1 VSPGKPTPQALIAD
15 NDLGLGQ
22 LVELISHSPV
32 WQDSAIFVVE
42 DDSQDGADHVDAHRM
57 PAFAI
62 SPYARRGAVV
72 HTRYD
77 QYSAL
82 RTIELILGMH
92 PLSLNDA
99 LATPMYDAF
108 TTEPDLEPYT
118 AIQPEQ
124 SLDERNPV
132 SSAAMAAVAESPAT
146 IASASL
152 SSSAWAS
159 VDPALALQLP
169 FDQLDLVPQQLS
181 DAVLW
186 HSVYGWDSTP
196 PPPGPGASPSEE
208 ARTAVALD
216 AYRAHL
222 DIGEQLAL
230 VSLPDADDADNA
242 GDLDEPEDLDD
253 G

>member
-1 VSPGKPTPQALIAD
+1 
-15 NDLGLGQ
+15 
-22 LVELISHSPV
+22 
-32 WQDSAIFVVE
+32 
-42 DDSQDGADHVDAHRM
+42 
-57 PAFAI
+57 
-62 SPYARRGAVV
+62 VV

-82 RTIELILGMH
+82 RTMEMILGMH

-108 TTEPDLEPYT
+108 TTQPDLEPYT

-124 SLDERNPV
+124 PLDERNPP
-132 SSAAMAAVAESPAT
+132 SSAAGSAAVAASPTTAT
-146 IASASL
+146 AAATAALGSASL
-152 SSSAWAS
+152 SASAWAS
-159 VDPALALQLP
+159 VDPALAMQLP

-196 PPPGPGASPSEE
+196 PPPGPGASASEE

-230 VSLPDADDADNA
+230 VSVPDADDVVGAVEG
-242 GDLDEPEDLDD
+242 GDPDD
-253 G
+253 D